1 MKKNISRNPLW
12 PDWYNGKKID
22 EVQFGR
28 AFLEQWPLKCVNGTL
43 YTLDGPVEDESEIKQ
58 RILEN
63 IEEYVTSGLSKKVTN
78 ILETIKLLAFSDPFP
93 IEQDCI
99 HLQNGVYHLPDG
111 SFQESRLFCQNR
123 LPVKYDPK
131 AASPDRWL
139 TFLHELLDDADIPT
153 LQEYLGYCLIPS
165 TKGQKMMLIVGK
177 GGEGKSRIGLVLKR
191 LMGDAASNGSVQ
203 KVENNRFARAD
214 LERRLLMIDDDMDMN
229 ALPKTN
235 YIKTIVTAEAKLD
248 LERKGVQSYQRDIYA
263 RFLCFGNG
271 ALTSLYDHSDGFFRR
286 QLILTTKDKPADRT
300 DDPFLVEKMCAEL
313 EGILLWCLEGLH
325 RLVQNDFRFTVSERA
340 AANVDTIKRS
350 SNNVID
356 FMESEG
362 YFRFKADYSI
372 SSKEFYDIYTYED
385 EHGKSCDKWESFPT
399 KEEATNRKKQI
410 EHELAAGTFLIPSSV
425 TVAEFLMDWLPK
437 QCSKHKWAPK
447 TYESNLSTIQNL
459 IIPYIGSMEMQ
470 KLKPYHMENLYTTL
484 SKTPCGSYIEGKKQ
498 ELTEKQKQ
506 RFLSG
511 TTIHEVHRLL
521 GTAFQYAVE
530 WGILIKSPVPVDS
543 PKKSTQERSIW
554 TVEEMRAALD
564 SMDDPILHLAVH
576 LTLVGALREGEIV
589 GLTPEDID
597 FDAADGIGTFRINKS
612 MQRVRKEALN
622 QVDDG
627 CIIKV
632 FPDKLERSTTSLI
645 LKSTKTASSCR
656 TIFMTSALK
665 EELKKWLNQLAADE
679 MKDPARYHDSGM
691 LFRLPNG
698 LAVEP
703 VLIRK
708 KFLKWQ
714 DAHPEFPRIVF
725 HGLRHSSA
733 TYQLM
738 ISGGDV
744 KAVQGT
750 TGHATADMLVNTYAH
765 IQQSSRVEL
774 GRKFEEGFYAKQ
786 ESPSPQAVPAA
797 GEPTISMTA
806 LLELLKNAD
815 PEVKAQ
821 LRLALLT

>member
-1 MKKNISRNPLW
+1 MKKNISRNLLW

-43 YTLDGPVEDESEIKQ
+43 STLDGPVEDESEIKQ

-123 LPVKYDPK
+123 LPVRYDPK
-131 AASPDRWL
+131 AATPDRWL

-214 LERRLLMIDDDMDMN
+214 LERRLLMIDDNMD
-229 ALPKTN
+229 
-235 YIKTIVTAEAKLD
+235 KL
-248 LERKGVQSYQRDIYA
+248 R
-263 RFLCFGNG
+263 
-271 ALTSLYDHSDGFFRR
+271 
-286 QLILTTKDKPADRT
+286 
-300 DDPFLVEKMCAEL
+300 
-313 EGILLWCLEGLH
+313 
-325 RLVQNDFRFTVSERA
+325 
-340 AANVDTIKRS
+340 
-350 SNNVID
+350 
-356 FMESEG
+356 
-362 YFRFKADYSI
+362 
-372 SSKEFYDIYTYED
+372 
-385 EHGKSCDKWESFPT
+385 
-399 KEEATNRKKQI
+399 
-410 EHELAAGTFLIPSSV
+410 
-425 TVAEFLMDWLPK
+425 
-437 QCSKHKWAPK
+437 
-447 TYESNLSTIQNL
+447 
-459 IIPYIGSMEMQ
+459 
-470 KLKPYHMENLYTTL
+470 PYHIEALYNTL
-484 SKTPCGSYIEGKKQ
+484 SKTPCGQYVGGKRRDLSPKQ
-498 ELTEKQKQ
+498 QK
-506 RFLSG
+506 RTLSG
-511 TTIHEVHRLL
+511 TTLHEVHQLL
-521 GTAFQYAVE
+521 HNSF
-530 WGILIKSPVPVDS
+530 L
-543 PKKSTQERSIW
+543 
-554 TVEEMRAALD
+554 
-564 SMDDPILHLAVH
+564 
-576 LTLVGALREGEIV
+576 
-589 GLTPEDID
+589 
-597 FDAADGIGTFRINKS
+597 
-612 MQRVRKEALN
+612 
-622 QVDDG
+622 
-627 CIIKV
+627 
-632 FPDKLERSTTSLI
+632 
-645 LKSTKTASSCR
+645 
-656 TIFMTSALK
+656 
-665 EELKKWLNQLAADE
+665 
-679 MKDPARYHDSGM
+679 
-691 LFRLPNG
+691 

-744 KAVQGT
+744 KT
-750 TGHATADMLVNTYAH
+750 TGHAGADMLMNTYAH

-774 GRKFEEGFYAKQ
+774 GKKFESGFYAKPDT
-786 ESPSPQAVPAA
+786 SSPQAVPAA

-806 LLELLKNAD
+806 LLELLKDAD
-815 PEVKAQ
+815 PEMRAK
-821 LRLALLT
+821 LHLALLT

>member
-1 MKKNISRNPLW
+1 MS
-12 PDWYNGKKID
+12 G
-22 EVQFGR
+22 
-28 AFLEQWPLKCVNGTL
+28 FLGGAVGPERVIIQHLRPKGGQHLRHGAGNGTKAHQTNGAVAQFPDAARGDAVL
-43 YTLDGPVEDESEIKQ
+43 LLLVLPALGYQCIIQLDLPQAAQHEHDRVLGHCTRIGAAAVAHWDARLPGCFQIKQ
-58 RILEN
+58 
-63 IEEYVTSGLSKKVTN
+63 
-78 ILETIKLLAFSDPFP
+78 
-93 IEQDCI
+93 
-99 HLQNGVYHLPDG
+99 
-111 SFQESRLFCQNR
+111 
-123 LPVKYDPK
+123 
-131 AASPDRWL
+131 
-139 TFLHELLDDADIPT
+139 
-153 LQEYLGYCLIPS
+153 
-165 TKGQKMMLIVGK
+165 
-177 GGEGKSRIGLVLKR
+177 
-191 LMGDAASNGSVQ
+191 
-203 KVENNRFARAD
+203 
-214 LERRLLMIDDDMDMN
+214 
-229 ALPKTN
+229 
-235 YIKTIVTAEAKLD
+235 
-248 LERKGVQSYQRDIYA
+248 
-263 RFLCFGNG
+263 
-271 ALTSLYDHSDGFFRR
+271 
-286 QLILTTKDKPADRT
+286 
-300 DDPFLVEKMCAEL
+300 
-313 EGILLWCLEGLH
+313 
-325 RLVQNDFRFTVSERA
+325 
-340 AANVDTIKRS
+340 
-350 SNNVID
+350 
-356 FMESEG
+356 
-362 YFRFKADYSI
+362 
-372 SSKEFYDIYTYED
+372 
-385 EHGKSCDKWESFPT
+385 
-399 KEEATNRKKQI
+399 
-410 EHELAAGTFLIPSSV
+410 
-425 TVAEFLMDWLPK
+425 
-437 QCSKHKWAPK
+437 
-447 TYESNLSTIQNL
+447 
-459 IIPYIGSMEMQ
+459 IIPNAHAMNQ
-470 KLKPYHMENLYTTL
+470 L
-484 SKTPCGSYIEGKKQ
+484 Q
-498 ELTEKQKQ
+498 FWQ
-506 RFLSG
+506 RCDQLRIQ
-511 TTIHEVHRLL
+511 TVVRLCDQHL
-521 GTAFQYAVE
+521 RIRAGRCDLRIGTAFQYAVE
-530 WGILIKSPVPVDS
+530 WGILVKSPVPADS
-543 PKKSTQERSIW
+543 PKKSTQERTIW

-564 SMDDPILHLAVH
+564 SMEDPILHLAVH

-589 GLTPEDID
+589 GLTPEDLD

-627 CIIKV
+627 CIIKI

-806 LLELLKNAD
+806 LLELLKDAD

>member
-123 LPVKYDPK
+123 LPVRYDPK

-203 KVENNRFARAD
+203 KVENNRFASAD
-214 LERRLLMIDDDMDMN
+214 LERRLLMIDDDMD
-229 ALPKTN
+229 
-235 YIKTIVTAEAKLD
+235 KL
-248 LERKGVQSYQRDIYA
+248 R
-263 RFLCFGNG
+263 
-271 ALTSLYDHSDGFFRR
+271 
-286 QLILTTKDKPADRT
+286 
-300 DDPFLVEKMCAEL
+300 
-313 EGILLWCLEGLH
+313 
-325 RLVQNDFRFTVSERA
+325 
-340 AANVDTIKRS
+340 
-350 SNNVID
+350 
-356 FMESEG
+356 
-362 YFRFKADYSI
+362 
-372 SSKEFYDIYTYED
+372 
-385 EHGKSCDKWESFPT
+385 
-399 KEEATNRKKQI
+399 
-410 EHELAAGTFLIPSSV
+410 
-425 TVAEFLMDWLPK
+425 
-437 QCSKHKWAPK
+437 
-447 TYESNLSTIQNL
+447 
-459 IIPYIGSMEMQ
+459 
-470 KLKPYHMENLYTTL
+470 PYHIEALYNTL
-484 SKTPCGSYIEGKKQ
+484 SKTSCGQYVGGKRRDLSPKQ
-498 ELTEKQKQ
+498 QK
-506 RFLSG
+506 RTLSG
-511 TTIHEVHRLL
+511 TTLHEVHQLL
-521 GTAFQYAVE
+521 HNSF
-530 WGILIKSPVPVDS
+530 L
-543 PKKSTQERSIW
+543 
-554 TVEEMRAALD
+554 
-564 SMDDPILHLAVH
+564 
-576 LTLVGALREGEIV
+576 
-589 GLTPEDID
+589 
-597 FDAADGIGTFRINKS
+597 
-612 MQRVRKEALN
+612 
-622 QVDDG
+622 
-627 CIIKV
+627 
-632 FPDKLERSTTSLI
+632 
-645 LKSTKTASSCR
+645 
-656 TIFMTSALK
+656 
-665 EELKKWLNQLAADE
+665 
-679 MKDPARYHDSGM
+679 
-691 LFRLPNG
+691 

-738 ISGGDV
+738 ISGGDI

-750 TGHATADMLVNTYAH
+750 TGHASADMLVNTYAH

-774 GRKFEEGFYAKQ
+774 GKKFESGFYAKPDT
-786 ESPSPQAVPAA
+786 PSPQAVPAA

-806 LLELLKNAD
+806 LLELLKDAD
-815 PEVKAQ
+815 PEMKAK